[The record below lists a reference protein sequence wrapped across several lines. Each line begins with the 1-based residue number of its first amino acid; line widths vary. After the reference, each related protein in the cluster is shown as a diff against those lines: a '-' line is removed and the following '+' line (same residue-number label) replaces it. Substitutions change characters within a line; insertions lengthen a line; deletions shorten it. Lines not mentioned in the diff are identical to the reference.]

1 MDLTVFYELLND
13 IKRKP
18 EAKTIIMPL
27 DIWFKFPGTE
37 IFMNY
42 GRIIS
47 TEDDSIKH
55 FADGKNEKIELFDLE
70 ITRVSPHLME
80 SDYLLTE
87 KVITKTGIEKIIEL
101 EKIIEAAEGGK

>member
-1 MDLTVFYELLND
+1 MNLTVFYELLND
-13 IKRKP
+13 IEKNP
-18 EAKTIIMPL
+18 EAKTIIMPIDL
-27 DIWFKFPGTE
+27 WFRFAGTE

-55 FADGKNEKIELFDLE
+55 FADGQKEKIELFDLE
-70 ITRVSPHLME
+70 IIKVSPHMME

-87 KVITKTGIEKIIEL
+87 KVITKTGTEKIIEL